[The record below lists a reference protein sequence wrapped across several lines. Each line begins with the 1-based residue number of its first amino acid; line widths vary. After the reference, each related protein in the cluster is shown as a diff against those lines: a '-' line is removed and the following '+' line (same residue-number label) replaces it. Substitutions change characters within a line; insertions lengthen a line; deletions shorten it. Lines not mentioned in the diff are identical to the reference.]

1 MNNTEFMNI
10 LNQLNNYLKMEKK
23 FVLNSMRETEFKKAI
38 ELACKLFPDAK
49 IYTNDDPLQMGAM
62 ILCIEDF
69 SLSVCGETEIKLFSD
84 IISMADN
91 FEFYPIDEGTV
102 KFAAVFQNVLVR
114 I

>member
-1 MNNTEFMNI
+1 MNDTEFMNI
-10 LNQLNNYLKMEKK
+10 LNQLNQYLKMEKK
-23 FVLNSMRETEFKKAI
+23 FVLNPMRETEFKKAI

-62 ILCIEDF
+62 ILCIEDY
-69 SLSVCGETEIKLFSD
+69 SLSACGETEINLFSD
-84 IISMADN
+84 IIALADN
-91 FEFYPIDEGTV
+91 FELYPLNEETV